1 MGFLPQPITLQTI
14 FGPKRTIGPVN
25 VQVVKNEATSDRLT
39 ITKQPIQ
46 QGASITDH
54 AYKEP
59 TVFSVN
65 VLFQDNSLSQ
75 VLSPF
80 ASTGLAKIY
89 QSLLDLQS
97 SRVPFDIVTPKRVYR
112 NMLMASLGQTTDKET
127 ENCLAISASFQQI
140 IIVNVTLTT
149 TRANLKNPGSNGATQ
164 NAGRKESAITLVGE
178 GFGIVGRP

>member
-14 FGPKRTIGPVN
+14 FGPKRTIGPIN
-25 VQVVKNEATSDRLT
+25 VQVVKNEATSDILT

-75 VLSPF
+75 ILSPF
-80 ASTGLAKIY
+80 GNTGLAKIY
-89 QSLLDLQS
+89 KSLLDLQS
-97 SRVPFDIVTPKRVYR
+97 SRVPFDIVTPKRVYT
-112 NMLMASLGQTTDKET
+112 NMLMASLGMTTDKET

-149 TRANLKNPGSNGATQ
+149 SRANLSNPGSNGATQ
-164 NAGRKESAITLVGE
+164 NAGRKQSALSTL
-178 GFGIVGRP
+178 FGGG